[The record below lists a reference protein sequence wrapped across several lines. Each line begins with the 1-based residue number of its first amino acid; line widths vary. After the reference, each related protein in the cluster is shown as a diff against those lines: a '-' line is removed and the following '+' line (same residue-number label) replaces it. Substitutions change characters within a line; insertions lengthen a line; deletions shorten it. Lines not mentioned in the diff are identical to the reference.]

1 MDKDTLKLLVEHT
14 GSSLNPILS
23 NLLVYETPTGSRRAQ
38 AQNGRYTVDAP
49 TDLPAMLVNA
59 DRLLAVVNACNSNS
73 EARFSCTESNLTVTA
88 GRLKA
93 RVALLDPGQYPRT
106 TPTEKIAHSA
116 ASLAGALRSLLPFVA
131 EDASRP
137 WATSICVTATHAYAT
152 NNVIMARIA
161 VDIGVETPVNLP
173 GASID
178 AILACGEIERI
189 RADELSVTFYM
200 TGDIWVKCQLVSG
213 EWPTSTVDQLL
224 ESLPSTWVQPHPEL
238 RNMMEVAAKLA
249 DTRHPV
255 AVFTDGE
262 LHLEDGSLVASD
274 LQPLPA
280 SGKVNAR
287 MTALVLETA
296 TGVQWHTPRQDVH
309 AFRAGNLVGVFGGRR

>member
-14 GSSLNPILS
+14 GSSLNPVLS
-23 NLLVYETPTGSRRAQ
+23 NLLVYETPAGSRRAQ

-49 TDLPAMLVNA
+49 TDLPVMLVNA
-59 DRLLAVVNACNSNS
+59 DRLLAVVNACNS

-106 TPTEKIAHSA
+106 TPAEKIAHSA

-262 LHLEDGSLVASD
+262 LHLEDGSLVAND

-296 TGVQWHTPRQDVH
+296 TDVQWHTPRQDVH

>member
-1 MDKDTLKLLVEHT
+1 MDKDTLKFLVEHT

-59 DRLLAVVNACNSNS
+59 DRLLAVYNACTV
-73 EARFSCTESNLTVTA
+73 EPRFSATDSNLTVTA
-88 GRLKA
+88 GRIRA
-93 RVALLDPGQYPRT
+93 RVALLDPDQYPRT
-106 TPTEKIAHSA
+106 TPTEKTAHGA

-137 WATSICVTATHAYAT
+137 WATSICVTTAHAYAT
-152 NNVIMARIA
+152 NNVIMARVP

-173 GASID
+173 GASIE

-200 TGDIWVKCQLVSG
+200 AGDVWVRCLLVAG
-213 EWPTSTVDQLL
+213 EWPTGTVDHLL
-224 ESLPSTWVQPHPEL
+224 ESLPVAWVQPHPEL
-238 RNMMEVAAKLA
+238 RSMMEVATKLA
-249 DTRHPV
+249 DARQPV
-255 AVFTDGE
+255 AVFADGE
-262 LHLEDGSLVASD
+262 LCLEDGSLVASD

-280 SGKVNAR
+280 SGKVNTK

-296 TGVQWHTPRQDVH
+296 TDVQWHTPRPDVH

>member
-1 MDKDTLKLLVEHT
+1 MDKDILKFLVEHT

-23 NLLVYETPTGSRRAQ
+23 NLLVYETPTGARRAQ
-38 AQNGRYTVDAP
+38 AQNGRYAVDAP

-59 DRLLAVVNACNSNS
+59 DRLLTVYNACAG
-73 EARFSCTESNLTVTA
+73 EPRFRATDSNLTVTA
-88 GRLKA
+88 GRIRA
-93 RVALLDPGQYPRT
+93 RVALLDPSQYPRT
-106 TPTEKIAHSA
+106 TPTEKTPHRA

-152 NNVIMARIA
+152 NNVIMARVP

-178 AILACGEIERI
+178 AILACGEIEDI
-189 RADELSVTFYM
+189 RADELSVTFFM
-200 TGDIWVKCQLVSG
+200 AGGVWVKCQLVSG
-213 EWPTSTVDQLL
+213 EWPTGTVDQVL
-224 ESLPSTWVQPHPEL
+224 ESLPPDWVVPHPEL
-238 RNMMEVAAKLA
+238 RSMMEIASKLA
-249 DTRHPV
+249 DARHPV

-262 LHLEDGSLVASD
+262 LHLEDGSLVADD

-280 SGKVNAR
+280 SGKVNAK
-287 MTALVLETA
+287 MTALVLEKA
-296 TGVQWHTPRQDVH
+296 SEVQWHTPRPDVH

>member
-1 MDKDTLKLLVEHT
+1 MDKDILRLLVDHT
-14 GSSLNPILS
+14 GSNLNPILS
-23 NLLVYETPTGSRRAQ
+23 NLLVYETPTGTHRAQ

-49 TDLPAMLVNA
+49 TDLPPMLVNA
-59 DRLLAVVNACNSNS
+59 DRLWAVYNACAS
-73 EARFSCTESNLTVTA
+73 EPRFSATESNLTVMS

-93 RVALLDPGQYPRT
+93 RVALLDPSQYPRT
-106 TPTEKIAHSA
+106 TPTEKTAHGA

-152 NNVIMARIA
+152 NNVIMARVP

-173 GASID
+173 GASIE

-200 TGDIWVKCQLVSG
+200 AGDVWVRCLLVSG
-213 EWPTSTVDQLL
+213 EWPTGTVDHLL
-224 ESLPSTWVQPHPEL
+224 ESLPATWVAPHPEL

-249 DTRHPV
+249 DNRHPV
-255 AVFTDGE
+255 AVFTEGE
-262 LHLEDGSLVASD
+262 LCLEDGSLVAND

-280 SGKVNAR
+280 SGKVNAK

-296 TGVQWHTPRQDVH
+296 TDVQWHTPRADVH